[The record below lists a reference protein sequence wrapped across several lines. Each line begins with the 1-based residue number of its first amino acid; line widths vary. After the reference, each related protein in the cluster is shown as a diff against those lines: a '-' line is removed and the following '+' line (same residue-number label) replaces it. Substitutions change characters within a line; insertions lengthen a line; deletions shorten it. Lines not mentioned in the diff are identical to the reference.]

1 MSVVIYGV
9 VHNHMETV
17 FGICK
22 QLTGYGFFSEILLV
36 PLAVSG
42 HHTNFN
48 RDFKI
53 MLAEKHSKIQYL
65 HHSWL
70 T

>member
-36 PLAVSG
+36 PLAVFRASYK
-42 HHTNFN
+42 FQS
-48 RDFKI
+48 RF
-53 MLAEKHSKIQYL
+53 
-65 HHSWL
+65 
-70 T
+70 

>member
-22 QLTGYGFFSEILLV
+22 QLTGYGFFSEILF
-36 PLAVSG
+36 SG

-53 MLAEKHSKIQYL
+53 MLAEKHSKIEYL